1 MDGSFVGNIVG
12 IGYCLLYQLLGIG
25 TAWRVMAGEKRPAR
39 VLLGSVFGSVCMMWL
54 PAFFSIGLG
63 FGLVSHLM
71 SAIAM
76 GLVCLGIVLWRRW
89 REGGT
94 ERGMQE
100 GECWKEHAYL
110 LLILP
115 LFLFY
120 AYLLSTHAIPYGG
133 DGSMHTGQS
142 TNSDM
147 NMHLSAIT
155 SIARQG
161 EVPPE
166 FSLLPGEKLN
176 YPVLCDS
183 VSSSLLLLGGSLR
196 TAYRIPMGIAALQLM
211 AGVLLLGRALLGSRR
226 KAMLAWLF
234 FFFNGGFGIVYFFRG
249 ITGNPQVFT
258 RMFTEFYQTPTN
270 LLDENIRWNNVL
282 VDLMLPQRATLLG
295 WSVLI
300 PAIYLLHCGI
310 QRGRRGYFVL
320 AGILGGCLPLIHAH
334 SFLAFGCICA
344 MWLIYSLRTEV
355 NPAWRN
361 KASKIELWVLFLFFF
376 TMCTLDLLRRQVN
389 VPGECYLALGMAVVA
404 AVAATCAVLAFRGWK
419 SRGRDSLV
427 ASWGLLLG
435 IVIILA
441 LPQIIFW
448 IFSQPQGVQSI
459 RGHFNWENISDT
471 YLIFYLKNMGIV
483 WLLGIVALIFTRS
496 RNYAMVAPAFLLWSL
511 AELVAFQPNE
521 HDNDHLLCI
530 AYLFLSM
537 FVADYV
543 IEICHKKRGRRGNV
557 VLVAMMLFVSSISAV
572 LSMGREMVSDYQLY
586 SSDEVRMCKYIEE
599 TTEPEDVILTDTRYN
614 NGVASLAGRNIVCGS
629 PSFLRYRGLDF
640 AARERDVDAMYVN
653 PGNMD
658 LFDKYGVE
666 YVYVGNSERQR
677 YALASEDAFLENF
690 ALVHRVGQVNLYRRI
705 RSHG

>member
-1 MDGSFVGNIVG
+1 M
-12 IGYCLLYQLLGIG
+12 
-25 TAWRVMAGEKRPAR
+25 
-39 VLLGSVFGSVCMMWL
+39 
-54 PAFFSIGLG
+54 
-63 FGLVSHLM
+63 
-71 SAIAM
+71 
-76 GLVCLGIVLWRRW
+76 
-89 REGGT
+89 
-94 ERGMQE
+94 
-100 GECWKEHAYL
+100 
-110 LLILP
+110 
-115 LFLFY
+115 
-120 AYLLSTHAIPYGG
+120 
-133 DGSMHTGQS
+133 
-142 TNSDM
+142 
-147 NMHLSAIT
+147 
-155 SIARQG
+155 
-161 EVPPE
+161 
-166 FSLLPGEKLN
+166 
-176 YPVLCDS
+176 
-183 VSSSLLLLGGSLR
+183 
-196 TAYRIPMGIAALQLM
+196 
-211 AGVLLLGRALLGSRR
+211 
-226 KAMLAWLF
+226 
-234 FFFNGGFGIVYFFRG
+234 
-249 ITGNPQVFT
+249 
-258 RMFTEFYQTPTN
+258 
-270 LLDENIRWNNVL
+270 
-282 VDLMLPQRATLLG
+282 
-295 WSVLI
+295 
-300 PAIYLLHCGI
+300 
-310 QRGRRGYFVL
+310 
-320 AGILGGCLPLIHAH
+320 
-334 SFLAFGCICA
+334 
-344 MWLIYSLRTEV
+344 
-355 NPAWRN
+355 
-361 KASKIELWVLFLFFF
+361 
-376 TMCTLDLLRRQVN
+376 
-389 VPGECYLALGMAVVA
+389 
-404 AVAATCAVLAFRGWK
+404 
-419 SRGRDSLV
+419 